1 MLALRGVTK
10 QFGGLRAL
18 NGVSLEVTRSEIRG
32 LIGPDGAGKTTLLN
46 IISGVL
52 ASTGGSIELDGQPL
66 TGRKSHEVSRL
77 GIARTFQQLTL
88 FGGMTVLENVM
99 VGLHRQLDGPFS
111 PVARRGR
118 AESWGRDAALE
129 LLRRFGLESSA
140 DGPIDKL
147 SVGERKR
154 LELVRALATR
164 PRVLLLDEPA
174 AGLSPAEVKD
184 LTGVLLDLRERDG
197 ITILL
202 VEHIMEFVMGVCE
215 RITVLSFGEVL
226 AEGTPDEIKTDP
238 RVIEAYLG
246 KRPV

>member
-10 QFGGLRAL
+10 RFGGLSAL
-18 NGVSLEVTRSEIRG
+18 NGVSLEVKRSEIRG
-32 LIGPDGAGKTTLLN
+32 LIGPNGAGKTTLLN

-52 ASTGGSIELDGQPL
+52 APTGGGVELDGRPL
-66 TGRKSHEVSRL
+66 TGKKSHEISRL
-77 GIARTFQQLTL
+77 GIARTFQQLAL

-99 VGLHRQLDGPFS
+99 VGLHRRLGGLFGS
-111 PVARRGR
+111 VVRRDSS
-118 AESWGRDAALE
+118 ESWGRDTALE
-129 LLRRFGLESSA
+129 LLRRFGLERSA
-140 DGPIDKL
+140 DEPIDKL
-147 SVGERKR
+147 SVGDRKR

-184 LTGVLLDLRERDG
+184 LTGILLGLRDQDG

-202 VEHIMEFVMGVCE
+202 VEHIMEFVMGVSE

-226 AEGTPDEIKTDP
+226 AEGTPDEIKADA

-246 KRPV
+246 RRPV